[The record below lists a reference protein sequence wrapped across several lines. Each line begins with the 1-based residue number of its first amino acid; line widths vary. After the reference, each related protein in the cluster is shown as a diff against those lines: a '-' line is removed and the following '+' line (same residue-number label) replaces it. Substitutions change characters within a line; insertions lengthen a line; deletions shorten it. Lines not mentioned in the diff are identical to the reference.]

1 MAHWAQSD
9 WAPEEQAR
17 ISDLIT
23 GRTSISKR
31 MAFFVGFN
39 SKLFDRELTPSRQ
52 SPGRPRRTWTRL
64 GAMNGYLLASCIE
77 FVASALCRDG
87 ASKISLYSSLKLSFC
102 ASLPWWGG
110 STFHIIRSSHTRVD
124 LKGIDPI
131 PLACR
136 HPQVTVHRN
145 SKRIVPSRQGCLVF
159 DLVTLIRCYLYHAQT
174 LVVIISQANVQYFG
188 LARRKEKHEINLS
201 ERQRVIE

>member
-1 MAHWAQSD
+1 MD
-9 WAPEEQAR
+9 
-17 ISDLIT
+17 T
-23 GRTSISKR
+23 Y
-31 MAFFVGFN
+31 
-39 SKLFDRELTPSRQ
+39 
-52 SPGRPRRTWTRL
+52 SPAVSSLWRL
-64 GAMNGYLLASCIE
+64 H
-77 FVASALCRDG
+77 SAGMVHR
-87 ASKISLYSSLKLSFC
+87 KFRFSLKLSFC

-145 SKRIVPSRQGCLVF
+145 SKRIVPSRQGCMVF

-174 LVVIISQANVQYFG
+174 LVVIISPANVQYFG

-201 ERQRVIE
+201 ESQRTSHRMNTNDNDQES